1 MTKNVANILT
11 GFRILGSLLLLF
23 FPAFSEVFYLLY
35 FLCGFTDMIDGTVAR
50 MTGSTSEFGSKLDT
64 AADLAFV
71 TASLIKLLPAIH
83 IPGWLWIWGS
93 AIAMIK
99 ISNIVLGYI
108 SKKQFISLHTAMNK
122 ITGMLLFLLPL
133 TLSFAELKY
142 SAMAVCSMASF
153 AAIQE
158 AVYLAAGRESK

>member
-1 MTKNVANILT
+1 MIKHAANILT

-23 FPAFSEVFYLLY
+23 FPAFSELFYLLY

-50 MTGSTSEFGSKLDT
+50 MTGSASEFGSKLDT
-64 AADLAFV
+64 AADLVFV
-71 TASLIKLLPAIH
+71 TASLIKVLPAIH
-83 IPGWLWIWGS
+83 IPGWLWIWGG

-142 SAMAVCSMASF
+142 SAVAVCSMATF